1 MISLISY
8 LLFIPFMDTS
18 DLFSLIDTAS
28 IGLDRLT
35 ATVLWN
41 NSQLPMYTESSE
53 ILGTLL
59 CEKLSTQAL
68 VLLKSIAVGREIL
81 QQG

>member
-1 MISLISY
+1 
-8 LLFIPFMDTS
+8 MDTS

-41 NSQLPMYTESSE
+41 NSQLPMYTESGE
-53 ILGTLL
+53 ILGVT
-59 CEKLSTQAL
+59 SP
-68 VLLKSIAVGREIL
+68 
-81 QQG
+81 

>member
-41 NSQLPMYTESSE
+41 NSQLPMYTESGE
-53 ILGTLL
+53 ILGVT
-59 CEKLSTQAL
+59 SP
-68 VLLKSIAVGREIL
+68 
-81 QQG
+81 